1 MEQFLSFQLI
11 IKQYFNNILLKTNW
25 YTRVSLNTSD
35 SEINRTHS
43 FDLQKRITQCKYVV
57 PLYNVR
63 KF

>member
-1 MEQFLSFQLI
+1 MPDPIYSLI
-11 IKQYFNNILLKTNW
+11 FNHNNILLKTNW

-43 FDLQKRITQCKYVV
+43 FDLQKRITQGKYVV